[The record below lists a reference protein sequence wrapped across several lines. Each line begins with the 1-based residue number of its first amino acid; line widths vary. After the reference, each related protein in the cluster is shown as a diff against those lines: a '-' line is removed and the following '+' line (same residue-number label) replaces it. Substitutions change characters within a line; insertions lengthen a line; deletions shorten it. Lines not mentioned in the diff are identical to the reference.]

1 MTAPSDPDAYRIWA
15 RGAHDEAQIRNDH
28 TKACNELR
36 DVLESLADTHTDYDT
51 TDLLQALCSIY
62 SPELLRKRYRR

>member
-15 RGAHDEAQIRNDH
+15 RGAQDEAAIRNDH
-28 TKACNELR
+28 TKPCLELR
-36 DVLESLADTHTDYDT
+36 EVLESLADCHTDYDAT
-51 TDLLQALCSIY
+51 ALLQALCSIY